1 MNLPRENDSKA
12 GFSLVEVTLA
22 IGIVG
27 MAILSLVGILGST
40 FQQVDEI
47 MMTNRAIS
55 GVTRLVGA
63 LDNPRSILW
72 LTGDGASLNYLSVE
86 KKAILDAPA
95 TGTSSSN
102 FDIAYRLVNSSGWTA
117 GNTASSTSK
126 GVWLYVYERKLVSS
140 VKEVTGTTYNIS
152 SNPSIMEVAACDSDD
167 LNVLMAGNRN
177 IVGVPMRVRITIS
190 KLLIGQPYSIDQTTL
205 EPTTSKW
212 PESGGKLNQD
222 PNLYPLAY
230 LPLVVEFY
238 PHDYVKPT
246 DPAGFKNKEQS
257 PILVQNIV
265 ISR

>member
-1 MNLPRENDSKA
+1 MFMRSVYTSKK

-72 LTGDGASLNYLSVE
+72 LTGDGTSLKYLVAEKSSV
-86 KKAILDAPA
+86 LDPVI
-95 TGTSSSN
+95 TGGIKSPN
-102 FDIAYRLVNSSGWTA
+102 FDIAYRLANSSGWVPGATA
-117 GNTASSTSK
+117 NSTSK
-126 GVWLYVYERKLVSS
+126 GVWLFVYERKLVSS
-140 VKEVTGTTYNIS
+140 DKEVTGTSYNIS
-152 SNPSIMEVAACDSDD
+152 SNPSIMEVAACDGDD
-167 LNVLMAGNRN
+167 LNVIMAGNRN
-177 IVGVPMRVRITIS
+177 IVGVPMRVRITLS
-190 KLLIGQPYSIDQTTL
+190 KLLIGQPYSIDQSTL
-205 EPTTSKW
+205 EPTSSKW
-212 PESGGKLNQD
+212 PESGGTLNQD

-230 LPLVVEFY
+230 LPLVVEFFA
-238 PHDYVKPT
+238 HDYTKPESY
-246 DPAGFKNKEQS
+246 KNSPQA
-257 PILVQNIV
+257 PILVQNVV